1 MVCLDIWHYWH
12 FGLEILSGKSFLF
25 TTGCFVSSLNS
36 THRYCFIYD
45 NLGKWK
51 SVMSDSLW
59 PHGLQPARLSCQWN
73 SIGQNTGVGSHSL
86 FQGIFPTQVLN
97 PRLSDWTQVSS
108 IAGRFFTIWATREA
122 DDNLKCLQILVNIP
136 WRIMLPWQRVTGR
149 EELTQIFQLSQGK
162 ELFSFE
168 FIIMPL

>member
-108 IAGRFFTIWATREA
+108 IAGRFFTIWAMREA
-122 DDNLKCLQILVNIP
+122 QNIYKYISTQKEGSFNGGNTAVTP
-136 WRIMLPWQRVTGR
+136 TNIRNKTRIPMSSL
-149 EELTQIFQLSQGK
+149 LSNTT
-162 ELFSFE
+162 L
-168 FIIMPL
+168 

>member
-86 FQGIFPTQVLN
+86 FQGIFLTQGSNPGLLHLQADSLPSELPGKTLN
-97 PRLSDWTQVSS
+97 CYTQIHFLLCPLLFSHLIHGLIQLIHSKLRLPPW
-108 IAGRFFTIWATREA
+108 
-122 DDNLKCLQILVNIP
+122 NLQLILVTI
-136 WRIMLPWQRVTGR
+136 L
-149 EELTQIFQLSQGK
+149 L
-162 ELFSFE
+162 
-168 FIIMPL
+168 